1 MAKISKSNWNK
12 TYRVEERIGN
22 TLYYTNHD
30 TLAEAIA
37 YCIGSNLSFTI
48 I

>member
-1 MAKISKSNWNK
+1 MAKISKSIWGEMWS
-12 TYRVEERIGN
+12 VEERIGN
-22 TLYYTNHD
+22 TLFYTHHD

-37 YCIGSNLSFTI
+37 YCICQKLSYTI

>member
-1 MAKISKSNWNK
+1 MAKIYKSIWGE
-12 TYRVEERIGN
+12 TWRVEERIGGS
-22 TLYYTNHD
+22 LFYTNHD

-37 YCIGSNLSFTI
+37 YCICQNLSYTI

>member
-1 MAKISKSNWNK
+1 MAKISKSIWGE
-12 TYRVEERIGN
+12 TWSVEERIAS
-22 TLYYTNHD
+22 TLFYTYHD

-37 YCIGSNLSFTI
+37 YCICQILSYTI

>member
-1 MAKISKSNWNK
+1 MAKISKSIWGE
-12 TYRVEERIGN
+12 TWSVEERIGN
-22 TLYYTNHD
+22 TLFYTHHD

-37 YCIGSNLSFTI
+37 YCIGSNLSYTI